1 MSNSRGT
8 LYVVATPIGHL
19 DDLSRRAA
27 ETLAQVAW
35 VAAEDT
41 RHSGRLLAH
50 LGVRT
55 PMISLHEH
63 NEAERVARVAAV
75 LDAGEDVALISDAG
89 TPLISDPGYVL
100 VRSLRE
106 RGVTVSPVPG
116 PSSIVAALSVAGLPT
131 DRFVYEGFLPAKAAQ
146 RRRRLE
152 ALAGEPRTLVVLE
165 SSHRIE
171 AALRDMVTVWG
182 AQREVCLARELTK
195 RFETVRLASVGE
207 LAEWLA
213 GDPDQRRGEFVL
225 IVHGAPAKPPEPVV
239 DADALLAALAA
250 EMPPRRAA
258 KLVARLTGVGAN
270 ELYDRITRD

>member
-1 MSNSRGT
+1 M
-8 LYVVATPIGHL
+8 VATPIGHL